1 MSAGNVLI
9 KIKGDDS
16 HFKSTIANVGKA
28 ARTAVK
34 GLGVAA
40 GLLTA
45 AWSAVG
51 LTSVKYNAEV
61 EQLQTSFKVMTGS
74 ADKAV
79 AVMERLKKLGS
90 TTPFATKDLA
100 SATQLLMQYGMDAD
114 TAIDRM
120 SMLGDIAQGSTDKM
134 MRIAAAY
141 GQMNATGKVSL
152 EDVKQMI
159 EAGFNPLL
167 EIQEKTGESME
178 SLYGRISKGTMAFS
192 EITGAMQSATSEGGK
207 FFKSMEQQSQT
218 VSGLLSSLQDEL
230 QTLGGD
236 IFEPISEALRTK
248 VLPEAIR
255 LVQEMQ
261 DAYGKGG
268 FDGLIDSLTAEIPKL
283 LNAASAA
290 LEKVAGKLKEKLP
303 GIIKKIVSALPSL
316 LTSLGDSILP
326 TIVDTIFEVI
336 AVAVE
341 ELVGKLPE
349 LVPVLVRGFVNLL
362 KSVFKGIWNVASGLF
377 EGLETALKKLGVLG
391 LTPMDAF
398 DQAWENTDTSQYKD
412 IDVSVGVN
420 ITAEE
425 YQTQIDTALS
435 EVRTALENTPGLTAD
450 QRNAIETAIING
462 TGIDLINQTLS
473 GMGVSQE
480 KAEEITSAITTAK
493 DTIENTLVN
502 DLKLDEAAVANITA
516 IAAEGGNVKKAL
528 EEDYGIDTEKA
539 GAAAETINTAMGT
552 IETAAQGIG
561 LSDTTI
567 NDLQSSAGSDKTAV
581 ETALKMME
589 IDPTSIDTVLTSYDT
604 VTGSLTASAKSIFN
618 QIYEEYTNGE
628 AETPEDIDKAKEA
641 VKKLFSDAYNRVET
655 WRQEAIDELKA
666 KGLTGDALSQAVLAI
681 ETEAD
686 EMVAELNRMEQESMA
701 WTEENANKSTAF
713 VEGNLA
719 QLDSIVAQLSD
730 INARIDVLTNEQF
743 NASRSR
749 RELVKAGAVTNVEH
763 QVEAFALTQ
772 AEMAQ
777 RIEEAEI
784 AAGEAFEK
792 AATEFEGDAE
802 GYAKREEEILA
813 QLATD
818 KEAAYAMY
826 NAETAAIIA
835 GIAKSSPELSQAI
848 DTFNAEQV
856 TNNMLTKLQTAL
868 LNANAEGILNMGD
881 FWASTFADG
890 IDMSVVEA
898 AIGDKISQDGFDLG
912 YLMES
917 ALVSPGDYAGMMF
930 AGYIGDYVSG
940 TASDFSAALAN
951 AGIDSTAIPPIKKA
965 IEDGYLQAAG
975 EVDWTSTETV
985 LSTMLNTTVANSATG
1000 LADMSGTVTA
1010 AAETASA
1017 DVPATLDKSAEA
1029 NTSGANTGSG
1039 YATGLA
1045 SKRQAVVTAT
1055 AMLANAAKNTWDR
1068 IMDIASPSKVA
1079 IRGGAFVGQ
1088 GYALGIEGE
1097 ADNVRR
1103 ATEKIANASLGALD
1117 GIGGRISVSQQ
1128 INAGGMASA
1137 FQTMLSGMNLAT
1149 DSDTPVQLFI
1159 NGRMVAES
1167 IRRDVRT
1174 TQAGYNTALAK
1185 GVGK

>member
-16 HFKSTIANVGKA
+16 HFKQTIGNVGKA

-79 AVMERLKKLGS
+79 AVMERLKKLGA

-167 EIQEKTGESME
+167 EISEKTGESME
-178 SLYGRISKGTMAFS
+178 SLYDRISKGTMAFS

-290 LEKVAGKLKEKLP
+290 LEKVAAKLKTMLP

-316 LTSLGDSILP
+316 LTTLGDSILP

-341 ELVGKLPE
+341 EIAARLPE
-349 LVPVLVRGFVNLL
+349 LVPILVRGFVNLL

-391 LTPMDAF
+391 MTPMDAF
-398 DQAWENTDTSQYKD
+398 EQAWEQADTSQIKD
-412 IDVSVGVN
+412 IDVKVGVN
-420 ITAEE
+420 ITPEE
-425 YQTQIDTALS
+425 YEAEIDTALS
-435 EVRTALENTPGLTAD
+435 EVRTVLNNIPGLTED
-450 QRNAIETAIING
+450 QKNSIETAIING
-462 TGIDLINQTLS
+462 TGIQLLEDTLNNLDLPE
-473 GMGVSQE
+473 G
-480 KAEEITSAITTAK
+480 KAEEIIS
-493 DTIENTLVN
+493 TIE
-502 DLKLDEAAVANITA
+502 EASGKIDTA
-516 IAAEGGNVKKAL
+516 LLNLGLNETQIAHIKNVQNEGGDVQAAL
-528 EEDYGIDTEKA
+528 VAYGVDPT
-539 GAAAETINTAMGT
+539 AAAEAAGTIDTASGQ
-552 IETAAQGIG
+552 IETAAINAG
-561 LSDTTI
+561 LDPTI
-567 NDLQSSAGSDKTAV
+567 VQALSSSATSDQAALVAALLLLGVNPEEIKTV
-581 ETALKMME
+581 T
-589 IDPTSIDTVLTSYDT
+589 DSYDT
-604 VTGSLTASAKSIFN
+604 ISGSLTASAKSIFD
-618 QIYEEYTNGE
+618 QIVEEFTNGI
-628 AETPEDIDKAKEA
+628 PESDEDVKAAKDA
-641 VKKLFSDAYNRVET
+641 VVGLFTNAYDRVEL
-655 WRQEAIDELKA
+655 WRQEALKEVEA
-666 KGLTGDALSQAVLAI
+666 KGLTGDALAQAVASVNNEAQGMI
-681 ETEAD
+681 E
-686 EMVAELNRMEQESMA
+686 ELNRLEKEA
-701 WTEENANKSTAF
+701 LTWTEENANKSTAF
-713 VEGNLA
+713 VKSNLD

-802 GYAKREEEILA
+802 GYAKREQEILA

-826 NAETAAIIA
+826 NAETASIIA
-835 GIAKSSPELSQAI
+835 GIAKSSPEISDAFA
-848 DTFNAEQV
+848 DFGAEQQAVDMV
-856 TNNMLTKLQTAL
+856 TTLKQAVDDAVNTAALGGGLIDAETLIGNLTAEGVDMSLIAEKLNIDGEQLNTLIGNALKDWDGDTAL
-868 LNANAEGILNMGD
+868 NEAITTYTSEVETDLATALQNV
-881 FWASTFADG
+881 G
-890 IDMSVVEA
+890 IDVT
-898 AIGDKISQDGFDLG
+898 
-912 YLMES
+912 
-917 ALVSPGDYAGMMF
+917 AL
-930 AGYIGDYVSG
+930 
-940 TASDFSAALAN
+940 
-951 AGIDSTAIPPIKKA
+951 PPIKKA
-965 IEDGYLQAAG
+965 IEEGYLQAAG
-975 EVDWTSTETV
+975 TVDWTSFETI
-985 LSTMLNTTVANSATG
+985 LATMLNGSIASSATG

-1017 DVPATLDKSAEA
+1017 DVPPTLDKGLEA
-1029 NTSGANTGSG
+1029 KKSGMNTAKG
-1039 YATGLA
+1039 YINGIAA
-1045 SKRQAVVTAT
+1045 MKEQAVLAASNLVYAALNAIKTAQQEG
-1055 AMLANAAKNTWDR
+1055 
-1068 IMDIASPSKVA
+1068 SPSKLTYKS
-1079 IRGGAFVGQ
+1079 GSFFGQ
-1088 GYALGIEGE
+1088 GYALGIEDE
-1097 ADNVRR
+1097 
-1103 ATEKIANASLGALD
+1103 IANAERAAQRMAESAIGAID

-1137 FQTMLSGMNLAT
+1137 FQTMLSSMNLAT
-1149 DSDTPVQLFI
+1149 DNDTPVQLFI